1 MALISGIELPAEK
14 RIDIALTKIYGIG
27 RKNVVGILEKAKVVA
42 SQKVKDLSEETTRAI
57 QKAIEGLKLEG
68 DLRAEVNDNIQR
80 LKRIGSYKGL
90 RHIRNL
96 PVYGQRT
103 RSNARTK
110 RGRRTTIGALKKE
123 AFEKMQQQTTGGT
136 AATAKPEEKK
146 KEEKRK

>member
-1 MALISGIELPAEK
+1 MALISGIDLPAEK

-27 RKNVVGILEKAKVVA
+27 RKNVVGILEKAKVTA
-42 SQKVKDLSEETTRAI
+42 SQKVKDLSEEAVRAI
-57 QKAIEGLKLEG
+57 QKTIEGLKLEG
-68 DLRAEVNDNIQR
+68 DLRAEINDNIQR

-96 PVYGQRT
+96 PVHGQRT

-123 AFEKMQQQTTGGT
+123 AFEKMQQQTTGT
-136 AATAKPEEKK
+136 AVAKPEEKK
-146 KEEKRK
+146 KEEKKK